1 MWDRGIEGLRD
12 VRMFGGEDVRMT
24 DLNQAL
30 IRLHGAV
37 AEFVVAAVVAAPRW
51 TVPRAPGKWSP
62 SQVVEHVAR
71 IMEESANVASGDP
84 SKFPTVSRL
93 LRPVARVIF
102 FRRILRRNSFLK
114 LKTAGPFDPAT
125 GSPTP
130 GQGRVRV
137 EQALARFNKACRGR
151 EAGGKEVPST
161 IFGDVSVAD
170 FARFQELHVRHH
182 LPQLAESA

>member
-1 MWDRGIEGLRD
+1 
-12 VRMFGGEDVRMT
+12 MT

-37 AEFVVAAVVAAPRW
+37 AA
-51 TVPRAPGKWSP
+51 
-62 SQVVEHVAR
+62 
-71 IMEESANVASGDP
+71 
-84 SKFPTVSRL
+84 
-93 LRPVARVIF
+93 
-102 FRRILRRNSFLK
+102 
-114 LKTAGPFDPAT
+114 AGPFNSAT

-151 EAGGKEVPST
+151 EAGRKEMPST

-182 LPQLAESA
+182 LPQLAESDA

>member
-1 MWDRGIEGLRD
+1 
-12 VRMFGGEDVRMT
+12 MT

-37 AEFVVAAVVAAPRW
+37 AEFAAAAVLAA
-51 TVPRAPGKWSP
+51 SF
-62 SQVVEHVAR
+62 Q
-71 IMEESANVASGDP
+71 
-84 SKFPTVSRL
+84 
-93 LRPVARVIF
+93 RV
-102 FRRILRRNSFLK
+102 LRRNSFLT
-114 LKTAGPFDPAT
+114 LKTAPPFDPAS

-137 EQALARFNKACRGR
+137 EQALTRFEAACRGR
-151 EAGGKEVPST
+151 EASGTEVSST

-182 LPQLAESA
+182 LPQPGGN

>member
-1 MWDRGIEGLRD
+1 MS
-12 VRMFGGEDVRMT
+12 

-37 AEFVVAAVVAAPRW
+37 AEFVAAAAVAAPRW

-71 IMEESANVASGDP
+71 IMQESANVASGDP

-93 LRPVARVIF
+93 LRPVARLMF
-102 FRRILRRNSFLK
+102 FQRVLRRNSFLT

-125 GSPTP
+125 GSPTA

-137 EQALARFNKACRGR
+137 EQALTRFDKACRGR
-151 EAGGKEVPST
+151 EASGKEVPST

-170 FARFQELHVRHH
+170 FARFQELHVRH
-182 LPQLAESA
+182 PQQQLKISD